1 MGDLL
6 FTDTITLYNHHDGKW
21 RRSVLNG
28 VQWQDKVTKTVD
40 SNGKMHIT
48 PEVNITVPYR
58 DGYVSPNKY
67 VGNGFTFGLDDLDV
81 VVLGVCD
88 KEITDSYTITQ
99 LLKDESKAATIYAAE
114 DNTLRSLLKHWRIYA
129 K

>member
-6 FTDTITLYNHHDGKW
+6 FTDTITLYNHHNGTW
-21 RRSVLNG
+21 HRSVLEG
-28 VQWQDKVTKTVD
+28 VQWQDKVTKAVD

-48 PEVNITVPYR
+48 PDVNITVLYR

-67 VGNGFTFGLDDLDV
+67 VGDGFTFGLDNLDV

-88 KEITDSYTITQ
+88 KEITDTYTITDLQ
-99 LLKDESKAATIYAAE
+99 DEYNAATISAVA
-114 DNTLRSLLKHWRIYA
+114 DNTSRQYLKHWRVTA